1 MCLFCF
7 DSFKMSGEEMLLH
20 NPKFE
25 CSHFGCAF
33 AAKCRQK
40 VHVFSLCARMPP
52 KHMYAQESAR
62 KVHDRVHV
70 FHTSHTLVCPS
81 FVSSLSLFQPA

>member
-40 VHVFSLCARMPP
+40 VHVFSLSARMPP
-52 KHMYAQESAR
+52 KTHICPR
-62 KVHDRVHV
+62 KRTQAHPNRVHV
-70 FHTSHTLVCPS
+70 FHTSPKKIYLIS
-81 FVSSLSLFQPA
+81 IYD